1 MAQETIKDLE
11 ERLADP
17 ESTVTYCKQQFQVVR
32 AELTEALEQKKELVE
47 ENERL
52 KKDKGRLI
60 DHKNISEMGNSELAQ
75 ALKERDDRFESI
87 KEILRHA

>member
-11 ERLADP
+11 KRLADA
-17 ESTVTYCKQQFQVVR
+17 ESTVTYCKQQVVR
-32 AELTEALEQKKELVE
+32 AELTEALKQKKELVE

-60 DHKNISEMGNSELAQ
+60 DHKNMSEMGNSELAQ
-75 ALKERDDRFESI
+75 ALKERDDRLESI